1 MAQEIKMV
9 YGTVKQGLSQLK
21 NSAALKSSLPGHL
34 SGRNH
39 LNVVNSIEQL
49 NKDIKEL
56 TEAYASVLA
65 QAYRTNGKRGKRHEG
80 NGRKHII
87 FHEIKRGRTRD

>member
-21 NSAALKSSLPGHL
+21 NSAELKSSLPGHI

-39 LNVVNSIEQL
+39 LNVVKSIEQL
-49 NKDIKEL
+49 NEDIKEL
-56 TEAYASVLA
+56 TEAYTSVLA
-65 QAYRTNGKRGKRHEG
+65 
-80 NGRKHII
+80 KHIAQTESAVNAMKETDENI
-87 FHEIKRGRTRD
+87 SSSMK

>member
-21 NSAALKSSLPGHL
+21 NSAELKSSVPSHI

-39 LNVVNSIEQL
+39 LNVVKSIEQL
-49 NKDIKEL
+49 NKDIKKL

-65 QAYRTNGKRGKRHEG
+65 
-80 NGRKHII
+80 KHIAWKQNRLNGLLQTPCI
-87 FHEIKRGRTRD
+87 SSFDLKASKPTC

>member
-21 NSAALKSSLPGHL
+21 NSAELKSSLPGHL

-39 LNVVNSIEQL
+39 LNVVKSIEQL
-49 NKDIKEL
+49 NKDIKEP
-56 TEAYASVLA
+56 
-65 QAYRTNGKRGKRHEG
+65 H
-80 NGRKHII
+80 
-87 FHEIKRGRTRD
+87 